1 MLKYKKSVFF
11 LFSLFSF
18 LLLFSPGDVK
28 YQSSVLKDALPRSER
43 SVRCLGPVDGFTL
56 EAEDI
61 DYVCTQF
68 FKDLQGE
75 NVQRA
80 LK

>member
-1 MLKYKKSVFF
+1 MSSLPALRPCCSCF
-11 LFSLFSF
+11 LPVS
-18 LLLFSPGDVK
+18 GDVK
-28 YQSSVLKDALPRSER
+28 FQSSVLKDALPRSER

-68 FKDLQGE
+68 YKDLQGD